1 MARETILLTRQQ
13 IAAEVGIVEG
23 IDAIEKAMGEYER
36 GNDYLPPKAIFE
48 IPVGPTGTAYAACI
62 PGYTKAAG
70 LLSMK
75 LGQERTA
82 NLKKGLPTTNS
93 WIPTFDPVTGELLM
107 ICDGSLPTMYRTAAA
122 AAVAA
127 RHLARA
133 DAKVLTVVGAGQLG
147 RECVRAV
154 STVRQ
159 FTSVYL
165 VDVNTQAAAKL
176 ATDLGPQVVA
186 PIAVADRETACR
198 SADVIVTATNS
209 REPIVLADW
218 VRRGTHLSCMG
229 SDLNEKIECEMSL
242 LPACRKFA
250 DVVDHALKRGE
261 VSQAVEKGLLTEDC
275 YAGTLG
281 QVINGDLPGRTDPK
295 EITLYDGVGIGI
307 QDTTIVKTIYEQAVA
322 KNLGTRIAFS

>member
-1 MARETILLTRQQ
+1 L
-13 IAAEVGIVEG
+13 
-23 IDAIEKAMGEYER
+23 
-36 GNDYLPPKAIFE
+36 
-48 IPVGPTGTAYAACI
+48 
-62 PGYTKAAG
+62 
-70 LLSMK
+70 
-75 LGQERTA
+75 
-82 NLKKGLPTTNS
+82 
-93 WIPTFDPVTGELLM
+93 
-107 ICDGSLPTMYRTAAA
+107 YRPAAA